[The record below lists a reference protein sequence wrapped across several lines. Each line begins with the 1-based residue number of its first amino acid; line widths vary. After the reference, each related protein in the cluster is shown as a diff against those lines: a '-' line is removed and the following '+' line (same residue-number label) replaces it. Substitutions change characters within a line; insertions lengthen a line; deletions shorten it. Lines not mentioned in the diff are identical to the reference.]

1 MTPRPDTPL
10 AGRAEDAPLLGVRD
24 LKVHLRVGGVTV
36 RAVDGVDLSIGRGE
50 SIGIVGESGSGKSTL
65 ARAILKLLPNVE
77 LAALEGEVTFH
88 GRDLTRISDAALRE
102 LRRHGGFS
110 MIFQDPLGYLNP
122 TRRVGSQVAE
132 ALGGE
137 SAGSAAQ
144 RVQHL
149 LVEAGLPEP
158 AQVARRFPHE
168 LSGGM
173 RQRVM
178 IAIALASQ
186 PALLFADEPTT
197 ALDATVQL
205 QVLETLRR
213 LHRDRNM
220 AMAIITHDLGVV
232 AELCDRV
239 YVMRAGKV
247 VESGDT
253 VEVFENPRHPY
264 AAQLIELSTRH
275 RRRGSAPAEGNPA
288 RSAERLQPGISR

>member
-1 MTPRPDTPL
+1 MSGGAAN
-10 AGRAEDAPLLGVRD
+10 AGAALLEVRD
-24 LKVHLRVGGVTV
+24 LKVHLRVGGAIV
-36 RAVDGVDLSIGRGE
+36 RAVDGVDLTVMPGE

-65 ARAILKLLPNVE
+65 ARGILKLMANVE
-77 LAALEGEVTFH
+77 LAELQGDVRFQ
-88 GRDLTRISDAALRE
+88 GKDLTRIADAELRA

-122 TRRVGSQVAE
+122 TKRVGTQVAE
-132 ALGGE
+132 ALGGKWF
-137 SAGSAAQ
+137 AATRR
-144 RVQHL
+144 RVEQL
-149 LVEAGLPEP
+149 LEEAGLPAS
-158 AQVARRFPHE
+158 AQLARRFPHE
-168 LSGGM
+168 LSGGQ

-178 IAIALASQ
+178 IAIALASE

-205 QVLETLRR
+205 QVLKTLGR

-220 AMAIITHDLGVV
+220 AMVVITHDLGVV

-239 YVMRAGKV
+239 YVMRSGKV

-253 VEVFENPRHPY
+253 VELFENPRHPY

-275 RRRGSAPAEGNPA
+275 RRPGPSAPGAAPSVPASPAEA
-288 RSAERLQPGISR
+288 R